1 MSNHR
6 SSVTQSHNHDVNKLV
21 KKYLAVKNERCKK
34 TAVAALPSSSSTT
47 TTSPTLPP
55 WRSHLYASAELLGEK
70 RRRSSDADADSSTK
84 YSRTEFQLRAQ
95 PAASAEEFVVRREA
109 SAINYPTTE
118 PRNIKNKS
126 GSIIVGDV
134 ISLIDSDDEEEEECS
149 VSEAGDRCKRG
160 IANNHD
166 AIEINN
172 SSIECNRIPEKK
184 MDDSHRCGAKCSVSE
199 AVERNIRQKNANYKD
214 AIGGNEDNIQE
225 NNVYECL
232 VDVDDECAVSEE
244 VESSIQPFVNHR
256 EATEI
261 NNDIEHR
268 TQHRC
273 GVECA
278 VSNEAGSGIPTIAN
292 PHDATNSNN
301 PRIECLAAEKE
312 LYGFHRCGVELPMS
326 EEFESDILQNI
337 AKHYDA
343 DGVNHRDCIPEEDT
357 LRSRKDPK
365 KVANE
370 PCNSACT
377 PTGMSPQDVTIT
389 PPARVAPPPSRVRY
403 PVGCPV
409 WFNIHYSI
417 PCSKYLMADKGV
429 VRSISFNQAANTVI
443 YWVEKQPTTKLNS
456 STNIVSITEENI
468 AFAIHCPILVRME
481 DCSNTEMEGEIIHLK
496 PTMIG
501 QGNVSRKLLYTVLLN
516 ADGGEF
522 CGVRVEDNVPADRI
536 CYRLSLH
543 VIQSRL
549 KEAVLSASSLDHP
562 ISKAAFGIRSDEWG
576 HPLRNKSPPK
586 QLHRQP
592 PLPPKRKEIVTKKN
606 CSLSLN
612 QYNSDTANTS
622 ICADNNYNDED
633 EDEEGPGIGSSSED
647 DSSSSSWDYDEDEA
661 SE

>member
-1 MSNHR
+1 MSNNVHHR
-6 SSVTQSHNHDVNKLV
+6 SSVTHSHNHDVNKLV

-34 TAVAALPSSSSTT
+34 AAVASTTT

-55 WRSHLYASAELLGEK
+55 WRSHLFASGELLGEK
-70 RRRSSDADADSSTK
+70 RRRSNDADADSSKK

-95 PAASAEEFVVRREA
+95 PASTEEFVVHREA

-118 PRNIKNKS
+118 ARNIKNKS
-126 GSIIVGDV
+126 GSIVGDV
-134 ISLIDSDDEEEEECS
+134 ISLIDSDDEKCS
-149 VSEAGDRCKRG
+149 VFEAGDRCRRG

-172 SSIECNRIPEKK
+172 SSIEYYRIPEKK
-184 MDDSHRCGAKCSVSE
+184 MDVSHRCGVKCSVSE
-199 AVERNIRQKNANYKD
+199 EVEREIRQKNTNYQD
-214 AIGGNEDNIQE
+214 SIGGNKANIQE

-232 VDVDDECAVSEE
+232 VDVDAKCAVSDV
-244 VESSIQPFVNHR
+244 VESRIQPFANHH

-261 NNDIEHR
+261 NNLCIEHR

-278 VSNEAGSGIPTIAN
+278 VSNEAESGIQSMAN
-292 PHDATNSNN
+292 PHDATKINN
-301 PRIECLAAEKE
+301 PRIERRAPEKD
-312 LYGFHRCGVELPMS
+312 LYGFHRCGTERSMS
-326 EEFESDILQNI
+326 EELESGILQYI
-337 AKHYDA
+337 ANHHDEIEEYENR
-343 DGVNHRDCIPEEDT
+343 VNHRDFLPEEDS

-365 KVANE
+365 NVVNE
-370 PCNSACT
+370 PCKSACT
-377 PTGMSPQDVTIT
+377 PTGMLPQDVTTT
-389 PPARVAPPPSRVRY
+389 PPARVAPPPPSRVQY
-403 PVGCPV
+403 PIGCPV

-429 VRSISFNQAANTVI
+429 VRSISFNQAENKVI

-456 STNIVSITEENI
+456 SPNIVSITEENI

-496 PTMIG
+496 LTMIG
-501 QGNVSRKLLYTVLLN
+501 QGVVSRMILYTVLLN
-516 ADGGEF
+516 ADEGEF

-549 KEAVLSASSLDHP
+549 REAVLSSSSLDHP
-562 ISKAAFGIRSDEWG
+562 ICKAAFGIRSDEWG
-576 HPLRNKSPPK
+576 HALRNKSPPK

-592 PLPPKRKEIVTKKN
+592 PPKRKEIVTKKN
-606 CSLSLN
+606 CSLLLN
-612 QYNSDTANTS
+612 QYNSQTDNTS
-622 ICADNNYNDED
+622 ICADHNYNDED
-633 EDEEGPGIGSSSED
+633 EDEEDSGIGSSSED
-647 DSSSSSWDYDEDEA
+647 DSSSRWDDDEDEA